1 MNRIGVIGVG
11 YLGSQH
17 ARILSSI
24 SECKLTCVVDIDKER
39 ADRVA
44 KEYKTTPIYNWKDA
58 IPLIDL
64 AVVAT
69 PTLTHFEI
77 SKGLMEKGKHVL
89 VEKPIT
95 EKIEEAEELVDYAK
109 RTGMLLQVGHVER
122 FNPALRE
129 ARKIIENP
137 KFIEVHRL
145 GTFSHRSIDIDVVL
159 DLMIHDIDIVLDIV
173 KSEPSEI
180 KSVGAKVLTSKI
192 DIANSRIEFDSGCVA
207 NLTSS
212 RVYGRKVR
220 KLRIFQ
226 PYKYI
231 SIDYKDQEVKVYSL
245 KNFSIKEETL
255 QIEKEEP
262 LRIELIKFLRSVN
275 GKGGE
280 GVTGEEGLKALKLAH
295 KILEGMK
302 SDFLENDLK

>member
-44 KEYKTTPIYNWKDA
+44 KEYKTIPIYNWKDA

-95 EKIEEAEELVDYAK
+95 EKIEEAEELVDYTK

-262 LRIELIKFLRSVN
+262 LRIELINFLRSVN
-275 GKGGE
+275 GKGGK
-280 GVTGEEGLKALKLAH
+280 GVTGEEGLKALNLAH